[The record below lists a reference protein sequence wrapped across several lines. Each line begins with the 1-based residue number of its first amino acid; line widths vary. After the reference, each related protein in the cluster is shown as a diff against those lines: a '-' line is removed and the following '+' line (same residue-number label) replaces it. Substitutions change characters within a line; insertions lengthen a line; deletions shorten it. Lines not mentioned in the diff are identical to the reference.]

1 MPMPAEWSPTQ
12 RSTHRQ
18 LFNYH
23 SQLLKHRV
31 YCGCGKPALYSVGKK
46 LFCEDH
52 RDQAYEAARKEAGRA
67 R

>member
-1 MPMPAEWSPTQ
+1 MPLPAEWSPTQ
-12 RSTHRQ
+12 RSTHRHFS
-18 LFNYH
+18 LE
-23 SQLLKHRV
+23 SILRKHRT
-31 YCGCGKPALYSVGKK
+31 YCACGKVALYSVGKK